1 MARDLE
7 ERKDSGTKTRT
18 YNLCHQSWKD
28 PWRDRASQLPPVTD
42 GILGP
47 ELQSKLVAEA
57 GVEPARLSCITML
70 PWNQDP
76 VEIDK
81 KEGKE
86 RALSQHLY
94 APAIPVVTVH
104 SESLILLRWVLLFP
118 FCR

>member
-57 GVEPARLSCITML
+57 GVEPARLSC
-70 PWNQDP
+70 
-76 VEIDK
+76 
-81 KEGKE
+81 
-86 RALSQHLY
+86 
-94 APAIPVVTVH
+94 
-104 SESLILLRWVLLFP
+104 LLVGTRCHGTRTQWK
-118 FCR
+118 